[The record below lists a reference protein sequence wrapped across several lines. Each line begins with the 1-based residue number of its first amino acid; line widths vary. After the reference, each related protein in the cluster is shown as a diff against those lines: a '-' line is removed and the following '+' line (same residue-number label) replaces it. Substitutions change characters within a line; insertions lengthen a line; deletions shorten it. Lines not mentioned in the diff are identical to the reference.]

1 MLEPQTNCY
10 PWAQESYSM
19 RNELILTDKQIN
31 HHLKE
36 LDNWS
41 ISNGKLYKEFKF
53 SDFAQAFEFMSLIAI
68 IAEMMDH
75 HPEWSN
81 VYNKVEI
88 SLVTHSEGGI
98 TKLDIELAKKIDS
111 QHLALEF

>member
-1 MLEPQTNCY
+1 
-10 PWAQESYSM
+10 M
-19 RNELILTDKQIN
+19 RNELIMTDEKIN

-36 LDNWS
+36 SDNWT
-41 ISNGKLYKEFKF
+41 IKKGKIFKAFKF
-53 SDFAQAFEFMSLIAI
+53 KDVAQAFEVMSLVAI

-88 SLVTHSEGGI
+88 NLVTHSEGGI
-98 TKLDIELAKKIDS
+98 TMLDIDLAKKVAS
-111 QHLALEF
+111 QYLALAF